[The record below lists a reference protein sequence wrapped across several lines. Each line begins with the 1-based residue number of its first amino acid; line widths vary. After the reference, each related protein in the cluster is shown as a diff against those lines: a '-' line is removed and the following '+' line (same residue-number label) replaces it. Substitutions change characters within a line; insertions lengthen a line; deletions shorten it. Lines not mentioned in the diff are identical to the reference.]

1 MRAGDWQCFV
11 MESEN
16 ESGAEMAKLDDL
28 DPTAIMSERKNGA
41 LDTLPKRWWQWVL
54 LYPQVPVAVIS
65 ALGGLLLGNI
75 PQIIQFVT
83 ATRIGVPVAGVAY
96 AQEQEQAWERNAKC
110 HREIEHTKP
119 NTDTNYAID
128 LLPCPSGDILVT
140 LTPIQSPDRPRY
152 KWIVTKD
159 LFTQQAR
166 FSFTTAALA
175 EDARA
180 QPGAPSTVRV
190 IDSTKQGG
198 NIVRRLLLSDNTCID
213 ETVDAFTGRRLDQ
226 KSAPCTRF

>member
-1 MRAGDWQCFV
+1 MRAGDWQFFV
-11 MESEN
+11 MENEN

-28 DPTAIMSERKNGA
+28 DATAIMSERKNGA

-96 AQEQEQAWERNAKC
+96 AQEQAQAWERNAKC

-159 LFTQQAR
+159 LFTQQGR

-180 QPGAPSTVRV
+180 QPGAPSPVRV